1 MIRTIRVVLSF
12 PVIKFFFHHLL
23 EKIGVPLK
31 KNQNSVS
38 SVYKKKIVL
47 HIKKTKVNDN
57 NPCSLKER
65 RYCYT
70 LRQKKNDNEF
80 IVL

>member
-38 SVYKKKIVL
+38 SVYKKK
-47 HIKKTKVNDN
+47 KK
-57 NPCSLKER
+57 CSS
-65 RYCYT
+65 Y
-70 LRQKKNDNEF
+70 KKDQS
-80 IVL
+80 